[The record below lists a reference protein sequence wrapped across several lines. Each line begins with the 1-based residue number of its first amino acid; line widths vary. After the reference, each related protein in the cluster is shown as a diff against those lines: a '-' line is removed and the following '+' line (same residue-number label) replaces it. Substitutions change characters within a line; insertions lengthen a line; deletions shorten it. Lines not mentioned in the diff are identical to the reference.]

1 MALNVVEITTEKQ
14 FERLHDLLAQY
25 FEVTLQCQP
34 GAFYPSLADIHRA
47 GHVYV
52 ARNGTTPVVACLVR
66 EDGRILWLNGA
77 KAFLIEGAVAI
88 FDRVYQDIGK
98 CYGRM
103 KNPVIRQRLF
113 EASGT
118 AARMD
123 GEFGYWEPK

>member
-14 FERLHDLLAQY
+14 FEQLHDLLVSY
-25 FEVTLQCQP
+25 FEPAVQCTP
-34 GAFYPSLADIHRA
+34 GTFYPSLGDIRRA

-52 ARNGTTPVVACLVR
+52 ARNGTTPVVGALVR
-66 EDGRILWLNGA
+66 DDGRILWLNGG

-88 FDRVYQDIGK
+88 FDRVYRDLGK

-103 KNPVIRQRLF
+103 KNPIIRQRLF

-123 GEFGYWEPK
+123 GEFGFWQPK